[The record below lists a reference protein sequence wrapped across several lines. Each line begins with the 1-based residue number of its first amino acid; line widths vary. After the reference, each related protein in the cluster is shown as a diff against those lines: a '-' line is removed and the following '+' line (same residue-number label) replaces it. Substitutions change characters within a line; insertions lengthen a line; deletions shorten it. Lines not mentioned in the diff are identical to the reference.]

1 MKISRRSFTLKI
13 SAWSELKRR
22 ADGLF
27 TSCWWKWWNWIG
39 DLSTEYRRFAT
50 LCEPQNILLVSGKVE
65 VRNERKSILVSD
77 MVAAT
82 DIKEQYYYLRL
93 ERSLAEKTRQQL
105 WQILRAHHGDVPVI
119 IIEENENRK
128 IILQENL
135 WLRPDESTKE
145 ALTTLLGSKNVVL
158 KWWKFMKTAFKL
170 LVKMQFLQDNGA
182 QKW

>member
-1 MKISRRSFTLKI
+1 MAFLQVADESGET
-13 SAWSELKRR
+13 ELVIFPR
-22 ADGLF
+22 
-27 TSCWWKWWNWIG
+27 
-39 DLSTEYRRFAT
+39 EYRRFAT

-119 IIEENENRK
+119 IIEENGCSVR
-128 IILQENL
+128 I
-135 WLRPDESTKE
+135 
-145 ALTTLLGSKNVVL
+145 
-158 KWWKFMKTAFKL
+158 FKL
-170 LVKMQFLQDNGA
+170 LFRFKGFA
-182 QKW
+182 